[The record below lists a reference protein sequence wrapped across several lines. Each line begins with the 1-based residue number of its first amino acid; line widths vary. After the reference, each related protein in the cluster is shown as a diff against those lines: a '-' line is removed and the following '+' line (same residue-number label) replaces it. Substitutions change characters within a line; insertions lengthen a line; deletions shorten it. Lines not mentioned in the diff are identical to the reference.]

1 MSSLI
6 SGASEPSADDE
17 GAGDRVQG
25 RSGTRDDASSF
36 DDGPIAARPIIL
48 AAVDDVPILL
58 EGIRAVLETR
68 ITIADYA
75 CAATVDDLIAT
86 KIEPDVVLL
95 DIRLNDDSAPHQNV
109 ARILGELGSPVL
121 MFSQEARPSVVQ
133 ACFTA
138 GAAGILEKN
147 ADADTLAEAITT
159 VADGEP
165 WLSPEW
171 AQAIADEGWVM
182 PHLADREKQALTLF
196 AAGLK
201 TSTIARKMGVQK
213 VTVGTWLKR
222 IRSKYIDAGRPAPTR
237 TDLYIRA
244 VEDGY
249 CEGPQRH

>member
-1 MSSLI
+1 MDTASASSPDDGLV
-6 SGASEPSADDE
+6 SA
-17 GAGDRVQG
+17 RVQG
-25 RSGTRDDASSF
+25 RAGPRDEAVSPAGASAQ
-36 DDGPIAARPIIL
+36 DHPIIL
-48 AAVDDVPILL
+48 AAVDDVPVLL

-86 KIEPDVVLL
+86 RIEPDVVLL
-95 DIRLNDDSAPHQNV
+95 DIRLNDGSAPHENV
-109 ARILGELGSPVL
+109 ARILGTLGSPVL
-121 MFSQEARPSVVQ
+121 MFSQEAHPSVVQ
-133 ACFTA
+133 ACLTA
-138 GAAGILEKN
+138 GAAGMLEKN
-147 ADADTLAEAITT
+147 ADADTLAEAIMT
-159 VADGEP
+159 VSGGEP

-171 AQAIADEGWVM
+171 ARVIADEGWLM

-201 TSTIARKMGVQK
+201 TSTIARKMGVK
-213 VTVGTWLKR
+213 EDTVGTWLKR
-222 IRSKYIDAGRPAPTR
+222 IRIKYMDAGRPAPTR